1 MTKEEQSK
9 ESLKQRDSLTEGR
22 NGHAVHRDDPRVTQ
36 IGVGR
41 RPADDILLCT
51 GADRG
56 IRGKKG
62 KRTGVRFP
70 FFAIRR
76 GAHGAD
82 QKVTRRNS
90 ASRRGADTDNLIG
103 DGKQLR
109 DELRFLRLPIRNITA
124 KDKPL
129 LCTADGGVQN
139 APALRKGRASKPRR

>member
-36 IGVGR
+36 IGIGR
-41 RPADDILLCT
+41 RPADGILLCT

-70 FFAIRR
+70 FLLSGVERTEQIR
-76 GAHGAD
+76 
-82 QKVTRRNS
+82 KCRRD
-90 ASRRGADTDNLIG
+90 A
-103 DGKQLR
+103 LR
-109 DELRFLRLPIRNITA
+109 DAFKREKDAFEKLAEHIALPVGFLKRVAQFCVLRTLRR
-124 KDKPL
+124 
-129 LCTADGGVQN
+129 
-139 APALRKGRASKPRR
+139 